1 MKKFPKP
8 WYRPSRGV
16 WFVTLD
22 GKQVNLGADRDA
34 AFQQYARL
42 LGTPR
47 SRELSTDSLVGLID
61 AFLDWVQKH
70 RAADTYEWYRHRLE
84 RFAQCYPEMRIGEL
98 KPFHA
103 QRWVDQFAQ
112 LSRTTRRN
120 YLRTIK
126 RCCKWAVQ
134 QGYLP
139 QDPLSNLEMPGA
151 ERRQLL
157 ITLADYERL
166 LKLIRDEDFRDLI
179 VTTWESGCRPQ
190 ESLRVEARHVDLARQ
205 RWIFPQAEAKG
216 KREPRIVYLSDIAAE
231 ITRRRLR
238 QFPSGP
244 LFRNSQGRPWTTE
257 AVSCQFNRLRIRLMQ
272 VVDPLERPVL
282 EGRIQ
287 KLIPQLAKQKQT
299 GKGIRPKT
307 SLELRLEAHRKVLS
321 QHAMDAVPRYSL
333 YALRHAW
340 ATRALQSGL
349 DGLTVAILMGHS
361 DPSTLAKVYQH
372 LAHQPEHLLAQAR
385 KAAGG

>member
-16 WFVTLD
+16 WFVTLH
-22 GKQVNLGADRDA
+22 GKQINLGADRDA
-34 AFQQYARL
+34 AFQQYAHL
-42 LGTPR
+42 LATPQLR
-47 SRELSTDSLVGLID
+47 DVPTDSLVAVID

-70 RAADTYEWYRHRLE
+70 RSPDTYEWYRYRLE
-84 RFAQCYPEMRIGEL
+84 RFAQAHPELRLGDL
-98 KPFHA
+98 KPYHA
-103 QRWVDQFAQ
+103 QRWVDQFPH
-112 LSRTTRRN
+112 LSRTSRRN

-134 QGYLP
+134 QGYLS
-139 QDPLSNLEMPGA
+139 QDPLLHLEMPGA
-151 ERRQLL
+151 EHRRLLITTDDYRQLL
-157 ITLADYERL
+157 TLV
-166 LKLIRDEDFRDLI
+166 RDADFRDLI
-179 VTTWESGCRPQ
+179 VTTWETGCRPQ
-190 ESLRVEARHVDLARQ
+190 ESLRVESRHVDLVHQ
-205 RWIFPQAEAKG
+205 RWIFPQAESKG
-216 KREPRIVYLSDIAAE
+216 QREPRIVYLTDVAAE

-238 QFPSGP
+238 QFPTGP
-244 LFRNSQGRPWTTE
+244 LFRNSCNRPWTTE
-257 AVSCQFNRLRIRLMQ
+257 AVSCQFDRLRIRLLR
-272 VVDPLERPVL
+272 VTTSLDNHSLEKKIR
-282 EGRIQ
+282 ER
-287 KLIPQLAKQKQT
+287 IPQLNGHAT
-299 GKGIRPKT
+299 FRGKCRLKSPAD
-307 SLELRLEAHRKVLS
+307 LRQEALRKVLAEAAAS
-321 QHAMDAVPRYSL
+321 VPRYSL